1 MALTE
6 KQKNFIKMV
15 GEAAKKDMQTSHI
28 LASITTAQAIL
39 ESGYGT
45 SELAK
50 NACALFGIKKNG
62 WTGKTYTIKSKE
74 EENRKLI
81 WRTSVFRKYNS
92 YAESIADHSNYL
104 KTRKADGKNLTYKKV
119 VGECNY
125 KKAAQALQNAGYS
138 TYSNYTSMLCNLIE
152 KYKLTQY
159 DVLTVTPTS
168 VSNKSDKINV
178 QWFQKRLNACYKG
191 KLVKLSTDGIWGTKT
206 TEMFKAYLKQ
216 VGLPAKD
223 NADKQA
229 CEYLKKGIIKKASSA
244 TVASS
249 STVKPSTSTTTK
261 KTTQTVKTNST
272 VKKKIALSIGH
283 SILKNGECTSAS
295 GVVNEYK
302 YNKKLAPYIKKYLE
316 KVGCTV
322 DIINVPEKK
331 YTSKSSEKTYKLDKI
346 NGHKYD
352 MAIELHLNCA
362 NGKAHGCEVYYVS
375 SKGKEIAQRIDK
387 KLGTVFTDRG
397 VKTAQ
402 LYFLTKTDCPSALV
416 ESFFCD
422 SKSDYKIGKDYDKIG
437 KLIAEG
443 IVGVNIN

>member
-1 MALTE
+1 MALTK

-15 GEAAKKDMQTSHI
+15 GEVAKKDMQTSHI

-39 ESGYGT
+39 ESAYGT

-50 NACALFGIKKNG
+50 KANALFGIKKNG
-62 WTGKTYTIKSKE
+62 WTGKTYTVKSKE
-74 EENRKLI
+74 EENGKLV

-92 YAESIADHSNYL
+92 YAESIVDHSSYL

-138 TYSNYTSMLCNLIE
+138 SYSNYANMLCNLIQ

-178 QWFQKRLNACYKG
+178 QWLQKRLNACYKG
-191 KLVKLSTDGIWGTKT
+191 NLDKLSTDGIWGTKT
-206 TEMFKAYLKQ
+206 AEMFKSYLKQ
-216 VGLPAKD
+216 VGLPVKNTA
-223 NADKQA
+223 NKQA
-229 CEYLKKGIIKKASSA
+229 CNYLKKGIVKK
-244 TVASS
+244 V
-249 STVKPSTSTTTK
+249 STSTTVSVNTAKPVTLNK
-261 KTTQTVKTNST
+261 KVN
-272 VKKKIALSIGH
+272 KKIALSIGH

-322 DIINVPEKK
+322 NIINVPEKK

-422 SKSDYKIGKDYDKIG
+422 SKSDYKIGKNYDKIG

>member
-39 ESGYGT
+39 ESAYGT

-50 NACALFGIKKNG
+50 KANALFGIKKNG
-62 WTGKTYTIKSKE
+62 WTGKTYTVKSKE
-74 EENRKLI
+74 EENGKLV

-92 YAESIADHSNYL
+92 YAESIVDHSSYL

-125 KKAAQALQNAGYS
+125 KKAAQALQNSGYS
-138 TYSNYTSMLCNLIE
+138 SYSNYANMLCNLIQ

-159 DVLTVTPTS
+159 DVLIVTPTS

-178 QWFQKRLNACYKG
+178 QWLQKRLNVCYKG
-191 KLVKLSTDGIWGTKT
+191 KLAKLSTDGIWGTKT
-206 TEMFKAYLKQ
+206 TEIFKAYLKQ
-216 VGLPAKD
+216 VELPVKD
-223 NADKQA
+223 NADKQV
-229 CEYLKKGIIKKASSA
+229 CNYLKKGIVKK
-244 TVASS
+244 V
-249 STVKPSTSTTTK
+249 STSTTVSANTAKPVTSNK
-261 KTTQTVKTNST
+261 KVN
-272 VKKKIALSIGH
+272 KKIALSIGH

-322 DIINVPEKK
+322 NIINVPEKK
-331 YTSKSSEKTYKLDKI
+331 YTSKSSEKTYKLEKI

-422 SKSDYKIGKDYDKIG
+422 SKSDYKIGKNYDKIG

-443 IVGVNIN
+443 IAGVNIN

>member
-6 KQKNFIKMV
+6 KQKNFIKV
-15 GEAAKKDMQTSHI
+15 IGESAKKDMQTSHI

-50 NACALFGIKKNG
+50 KANALFGIKKNG
-62 WTGKTYTIKSKE
+62 WTGKTYTVKSKE
-74 EENRKLI
+74 EINGKLV
-81 WRTSVFRKYNS
+81 WKTSIFRKYNS
-92 YAESIADHSNYL
+92 YADSITDHSVYL
-104 KTRKADGKNLTYKKV
+104 MTRKVDGKNLTYSKV
-119 VGECNY
+119 VGECSY
-125 KKAAQALQNAGYS
+125 KKVAQALQSAGYS
-138 TYSNYTSMLCNLIE
+138 SYSNYANMLCNLIK

-159 DVLTVTPTS
+159 DVLTATPTA
-168 VSNKSDKINV
+168 VSNKSDRIDV
-178 QWFQKRLNACYKG
+178 QWLQKRLNACYKG
-191 KLVKLSTDGIWGTKT
+191 NLDKLSTDGIWGTKT
-206 TEMFKAYLKQ
+206 AEMFKAYLKQ
-216 VGLPAKD
+216 VGLPVKNTA
-223 NADKQA
+223 NKQA
-229 CEYLKKGIIKKASSA
+229 CNYLKKGIVKK
-244 TVASS
+244 V
-249 STVKPSTSTTTK
+249 STSTTVSVNTAKPVTLNK
-261 KTTQTVKTNST
+261 KVN
-272 VKKKIALSIGH
+272 KKIALSIGH

-331 YTSKSSEKTYKLDKI
+331 FTSKSSEKTYKLDKI

-362 NGKAHGCEVYYVS
+362 NRKAHGCEVYYVS

-422 SKSDYKIGKDYDKIG
+422 SKSDYKIGKNYDKIG

>member
-39 ESGYGT
+39 ESAYGT

-50 NACALFGIKKNG
+50 KANALFGIKKNG
-62 WTGKTYTIKSKE
+62 WTGKTYTVKSKE
-74 EENRKLI
+74 EENGKLI
-81 WRTSVFRKYNS
+81 WRTSVFRKYDS
-92 YAESIADHSNYL
+92 YADSITDHSLYL
-104 KTRKADGKNLTYKKV
+104 MTRKADGKNLTYKKV

-125 KKAAQALQNAGYS
+125 KKATQALQNAGYS
-138 TYSNYTSMLCNLIE
+138 SYSNYANMLCNFIE

-159 DVLTVTPTS
+159 DVLTVIPTA
-168 VSNKSDKINV
+168 VSNKSDRIDV
-178 QWFQKRLNACYKG
+178 QWLQKRLNVCYKG
-191 KLVKLSTDGIWGTKT
+191 KLSKLSTDGIWGTKT
-206 TEMFKAYLKQ
+206 AEMFKAYLKQ
-216 VGLPAKD
+216 VGLPVKNTA
-223 NADKQA
+223 NKQA
-229 CEYLKKGIIKKASSA
+229 CNYLKKDIVKKVS
-244 TVASS
+244 
-249 STVKPSTSTTTK
+249 STSTTVSVN
-261 KTTQTVKTNST
+261 TVKPVTSNKK
-272 VKKKIALSIGH
+272 VNKKIALSIGH

-322 DIINVPEKK
+322 NIINVPEKK
-331 YTSKSSEKTYKLDKI
+331 YTSKSSEKTYKLEKI

-375 SKGKEIAQRIDK
+375 SKGKEIAKRIDK

-422 SKSDYKIGKDYDKIG
+422 SKSDYKIGKNYDKIG

>member
-1 MALTE
+1 MTLTE
-6 KQKNFIKMV
+6 KQKNFIKV
-15 GEAAKKDMQTSHI
+15 IGESAKKDMQTSHI

-50 NACALFGIKKNG
+50 KANALFGIKKNG
-62 WTGKTYTIKSKE
+62 WTGKTYTVKSKE
-74 EENRKLI
+74 EINGKLV
-81 WRTSVFRKYNS
+81 WKTSVFRKYDS
-92 YAESIADHSNYL
+92 YADSITDHSLYL
-104 KTRKADGKNLTYKKV
+104 MTRKVDGKNLTYSKV

-125 KKAAQALQNAGYS
+125 KKATQALQNAGYS
-138 TYSNYTSMLCNLIE
+138 SYSNYANMLCNLIE

-159 DVLTVTPTS
+159 DVLTVTPTA
-168 VSNKSDKINV
+168 VSNKSDRIDV
-178 QWFQKRLNACYKG
+178 QWLQKRLNACYKG
-191 KLVKLSTDGIWGTKT
+191 NLDKLSTDGIWGTKT
-206 TEMFKAYLKQ
+206 AEMFKAYLKQ
-216 VGLPAKD
+216 VGLPVKNTA
-223 NADKQA
+223 NKQA
-229 CEYLKKGIIKKASSA
+229 CNYLKKGLVKK
-244 TVASS
+244 V
-249 STVKPSTSTTTK
+249 STSTTVSVNTAKPVTSNK
-261 KTTQTVKTNST
+261 KVN
-272 VKKKIALSIGH
+272 KKIALSIGH

-331 YTSKSSEKTYKLDKI
+331 YTSKSSEKTYKLEKI

-422 SKSDYKIGKDYDKIG
+422 SKSDYKIGKNYDKIG

-443 IVGVNIN
+443 IAGVNIN

>member
-39 ESGYGT
+39 ESAYGT

-50 NACALFGIKKNG
+50 KANALFGIKKNG
-62 WTGKTYTIKSKE
+62 WTGKTYTVKSKE
-74 EENRKLI
+74 EENGKLV

-92 YAESIADHSNYL
+92 YAESIVDHSSYL

-138 TYSNYTSMLCNLIE
+138 SYSNYANMLCNLIQ

-159 DVLTVTPTS
+159 DVLTVIPTS

-178 QWFQKRLNACYKG
+178 QWLQKRLNVCYKG
-191 KLVKLSTDGIWGTKT
+191 KLAKLSTDGIWGTKT
-206 TEMFKAYLKQ
+206 AEMFKAYLKQ
-216 VGLPAKD
+216 VGLPVKNTA
-223 NADKQA
+223 NKQV
-229 CEYLKKGIIKKASSA
+229 CNYLKKGIVKKVS
-244 TVASS
+244 
-249 STVKPSTSTTTK
+249 STSTTVSVNTAK
-261 KTTQTVKTNST
+261 PVTSNQKVN
-272 VKKKIALSIGH
+272 KKIALSIGH

-316 KVGCTV
+316 TVGCTV

-331 YTSKSSEKTYKLDKI
+331 YTSKSSEKTYKLEKI

-422 SKSDYKIGKDYDKIG
+422 SKSDYKIGKNYDKIG

-443 IVGVNIN
+443 IAGVNIN

>member
-1 MALTE
+1 MTLTE
-6 KQKNFIKMV
+6 KQKNFIKLI
-15 GEAAKKDMQTSHI
+15 GESAKKDMQTSHI

-39 ESGYGT
+39 ESGYGA

-50 NACALFGIKKNG
+50 KANALFGIKKNG
-62 WTGKTYTIKSKE
+62 WTGKTYTVKSKE
-74 EENRKLI
+74 EINGKLV
-81 WRTSVFRKYNS
+81 WKTSVFRKYDS
-92 YAESIADHSNYL
+92 YADSITDHSLYL
-104 KTRKADGKNLTYKKV
+104 MTRKVDGKNLTYSKV

-125 KKAAQALQNAGYS
+125 KKATQSLQNAGYS
-138 TYSNYTSMLCNLIE
+138 SYSNYANMLCNLIE

-159 DVLTVTPTS
+159 DVLTVTPTA
-168 VSNKSDKINV
+168 VSNKSDRIDV
-178 QWFQKRLNACYKG
+178 QWLQKRLNACYKG
-191 KLVKLSTDGIWGTKT
+191 NLDKLSTDGIWGTKT

-216 VGLPAKD
+216 VGLPVKD
-223 NADKQA
+223 TANKQA
-229 CEYLKKGIIKKASSA
+229 CNYLKKGIVKK
-244 TVASS
+244 V
-249 STVKPSTSTTTK
+249 STSTTVSVNTEKPVTSNK
-261 KTTQTVKTNST
+261 KVN
-272 VKKKIALSIGH
+272 KKIALSIGH

-322 DIINVPEKK
+322 NIINVPEKK
-331 YTSKSSEKTYKLDKI
+331 YTSKSSEKTYKLEKI

-422 SKSDYKIGKDYDKIG
+422 SKSDYKIGKNYDKIG

-443 IVGVNIN
+443 IAGVNIN

>member
-1 MALTE
+1 MALTK

-39 ESGYGT
+39 ESAYGT

-50 NACALFGIKKNG
+50 KANALFGIKKNG
-62 WTGKTYTIKSKE
+62 WTGKTYTVKSKE
-74 EENRKLI
+74 EENGKLV

-92 YAESIADHSNYL
+92 YAESIVDHSSYL

-138 TYSNYTSMLCNLIE
+138 SYNNYENMLCNLIE

-159 DVLTVTPTS
+159 DVLTVTPTA
-168 VSNKSDKINV
+168 VSNKSDRIDV
-178 QWFQKRLNACYKG
+178 QWLQKRLNVCYKG
-191 KLVKLSTDGIWGTKT
+191 NLDKLSTDGIWGTKT
-206 TEMFKAYLKQ
+206 AEMFKAYLKQ
-216 VGLPAKD
+216 VGLPIKNIA
-223 NADKQA
+223 NKQA
-229 CEYLKKGIIKKASSA
+229 CNYLKKGLVKKVS
-244 TVASS
+244 
-249 STVKPSTSTTTK
+249 STSTTVSANTAKPVTSNK
-261 KTTQTVKTNST
+261 KVN
-272 VKKKIALSIGH
+272 KKIALSIGH

-322 DIINVPEKK
+322 NIINVPEKK
-331 YTSKSSEKTYKLDKI
+331 YTSKSSEKTYKLEKI

-422 SKSDYKIGKDYDKIG
+422 SKSDYKIGKNYDKIG

-443 IVGVNIN
+443 IAGVNIN

>member
-39 ESGYGT
+39 ESAYGT

-50 NACALFGIKKNG
+50 KANALFGIKKNG
-62 WTGKTYTIKSKE
+62 WTGKTYTVKSKE
-74 EENRKLI
+74 EINGKLV
-81 WRTSVFRKYNS
+81 WKTSVFRKYDS
-92 YAESIADHSNYL
+92 YADSIMDHNLYL
-104 KTRKADGKNLTYKKV
+104 MTRKADGKNLTYKKV

-138 TYSNYTSMLCNLIE
+138 SYSNYANMLCNLIK

-159 DVLTVTPTS
+159 DVLTVTPTAI
-168 VSNKSDKINV
+168 SNKSDKIDV
-178 QWFQKRLNACYKG
+178 QWLQKRLNVCYKG
-191 KLVKLSTDGIWGTKT
+191 NLDKLSTDGIWGTKT
-206 TEMFKAYLKQ
+206 AEMFKAYLKQ
-216 VGLPAKD
+216 VGLPVKD
-223 NADKQA
+223 NADKQV
-229 CEYLKKGIIKKASSA
+229 CNYLKKGLVKKVS
-244 TVASS
+244 
-249 STVKPSTSTTTK
+249 STSTIVSVNTAKPVTSNK
-261 KTTQTVKTNST
+261 KVN
-272 VKKKIALSIGH
+272 KKIALSIGH

-331 YTSKSSEKTYKLDKI
+331 YTSKSSEKTYKLEKI

-422 SKSDYKIGKDYDKIG
+422 SKSDYKIGKNYDKIG

-443 IVGVNIN
+443 IAGVNIN

>member
-6 KQKNFIKMV
+6 KQKNFIKAI
-15 GEAAKKDMQTSHI
+15 GESAKKDMQTSHI

-39 ESGYGT
+39 ESGYGA

-50 NACALFGIKKNG
+50 KANALFGIKKNG
-62 WTGKTYTIKSKE
+62 WTGKTYTVKSKE
-74 EENRKLI
+74 EINGKLV
-81 WRTSVFRKYNS
+81 WKTSVFRKYDS
-92 YAESIADHSNYL
+92 YADSITDHSLYL
-104 KTRKADGKNLTYKKV
+104 MTRKADGKNLTYKKV

-138 TYSNYTSMLCNLIE
+138 SYSNYANMLCNLIK

-178 QWFQKRLNACYKG
+178 QWFQKRLNVCYKG
-191 KLVKLSTDGIWGTKT
+191 KLAKLSTDGIWGTKT

-216 VGLPAKD
+216 VGLPVKD
-223 NADKQA
+223 NADKQV
-229 CEYLKKGIIKKASSA
+229 CNYLKKGLVKKVS
-244 TVASS
+244 
-249 STVKPSTSTTTK
+249 STSTIVSVNTAKPVTSNQK
-261 KTTQTVKTNST
+261 VN
-272 VKKKIALSIGH
+272 KKIALSIGH

-331 YTSKSSEKTYKLDKI
+331 YTSKSSEKTYKLEKI

-375 SKGKEIAQRIDK
+375 SKGNEIAQRIDK

-422 SKSDYKIGKDYDKIG
+422 SKSDYKIGKNYDKIG

>member
-39 ESGYGT
+39 ESAYGT

-50 NACALFGIKKNG
+50 KANALFGIKKNG
-62 WTGKTYTIKSKE
+62 WTGKTYTVKSKE
-74 EENRKLI
+74 EENGKLI
-81 WRTSVFRKYNS
+81 WRTSVFRKYDS
-92 YAESIADHSNYL
+92 YADSITDHSLYL
-104 KTRKADGKNLTYKKV
+104 MTRKADGKNLTYKKV

-125 KKAAQALQNAGYS
+125 KKATQALQNAGYS
-138 TYSNYTSMLCNLIE
+138 SYSNYANMLCNLIE

-159 DVLTVTPTS
+159 DVLTVIPTA
-168 VSNKSDKINV
+168 VSNKSDRIDV
-178 QWFQKRLNACYKG
+178 QWLQKRLNVCYKG
-191 KLVKLSTDGIWGTKT
+191 KLSKLSTDGIWGTKT
-206 TEMFKAYLKQ
+206 AEMFKAYLKQ
-216 VGLPAKD
+216 VGLPVKNTA
-223 NADKQA
+223 NKQA
-229 CEYLKKGIIKKASSA
+229 CNYLKKDIVKKVS
-244 TVASS
+244 
-249 STVKPSTSTTTK
+249 STSTTVSVN
-261 KTTQTVKTNST
+261 TVKPVTSNKK
-272 VKKKIALSIGH
+272 VNKKIALSIGH

-322 DIINVPEKK
+322 NIINVPEKK
-331 YTSKSSEKTYKLDKI
+331 YTSKSSEKTYKLEKI

-375 SKGKEIAQRIDK
+375 SKGKEIAKRIDK

-422 SKSDYKIGKDYDKIG
+422 SKSDYKIGKNYDKIG

>member
-6 KQKNFIKMV
+6 KQKNFIKV
-15 GEAAKKDMQTSHI
+15 IGESAKKDMQTSHI

-50 NACALFGIKKNG
+50 KANALFGIKKNG
-62 WTGKTYTIKSKE
+62 WTGKTYTVKSKE
-74 EENRKLI
+74 EINGKLV
-81 WRTSVFRKYNS
+81 WRTSVFRKYDS
-92 YAESIADHSNYL
+92 YAYSITDHSLYL
-104 KTRKADGKNLTYKKV
+104 MTRKVDGKNLTYSKV

-125 KKAAQALQNAGYS
+125 KKATQALQNAGYS
-138 TYSNYTSMLCNLIE
+138 SYSNYANMLCNLIE

-159 DVLTVTPTS
+159 DVLTVTPTA
-168 VSNKSDKINV
+168 VSNKSDRIDV
-178 QWFQKRLNACYKG
+178 QWLQKRLNACYKG
-191 KLVKLSTDGIWGTKT
+191 NLAKLSTDGIWGTKT
-206 TEMFKAYLKQ
+206 AEMFKAYLKQ
-216 VGLPAKD
+216 VGLPVKNTA
-223 NADKQA
+223 NKQA
-229 CEYLKKGIIKKASSA
+229 CNYLKKGIVKKVSSA
-244 TVASS
+244 
-249 STVKPSTSTTTK
+249 STTVSSNTTK
-261 KTTQTVKTNST
+261 PVTSNKKVN
-272 VKKKIALSIGH
+272 KKIALSIGH

-316 KVGCTV
+316 KIGCTV

-331 YTSKSSEKTYKLDKI
+331 YTSRSSEKTYKLGKI

-422 SKSDYKIGKDYDKIG
+422 SKSDYKIGKNYDKIG

>member
-6 KQKNFIKMV
+6 KQKNFIKV
-15 GEAAKKDMQTSHI
+15 IGESAKKDMQTSHI

-39 ESGYGT
+39 ESGYGA

-50 NACALFGIKKNG
+50 KANALFGIKKNG
-62 WTGKTYTIKSKE
+62 WTGKTYTVKSKE
-74 EENRKLI
+74 EINGKLV
-81 WRTSVFRKYNS
+81 WKTSVFRKYDS
-92 YAESIADHSNYL
+92 YADSITDHSLYL
-104 KTRKADGKNLTYKKV
+104 MTRKADGKNLTYKKV

-138 TYSNYTSMLCNLIE
+138 SYSNYANMLCNLIK

-178 QWFQKRLNACYKG
+178 QWLQKRLNVCYKG
-191 KLVKLSTDGIWGTKT
+191 KLAKLSTDGIWGTKT

-216 VGLPAKD
+216 VELPVKD
-223 NADKQA
+223 NADKQV
-229 CEYLKKGIIKKASSA
+229 CNYLKKGLVKKVS
-244 TVASS
+244 
-249 STVKPSTSTTTK
+249 STSTIVSVNTANPVTSNQK
-261 KTTQTVKTNST
+261 VN
-272 VKKKIALSIGH
+272 KKIALSIGH

-331 YTSKSSEKTYKLDKI
+331 YTSKSSENTYKLEKI

-422 SKSDYKIGKDYDKIG
+422 SKSDYKIGKNYDKIG

-443 IVGVNIN
+443 IVGININ

>member
-6 KQKNFIKMV
+6 KQKNFIRMV

-39 ESGYGT
+39 ESAYGT

-50 NACALFGIKKNG
+50 KANALFGIKKNG
-62 WTGKTYTIKSKE
+62 WTGKTYTVKSKE
-74 EENRKLI
+74 EINGKLV

-92 YAESIADHSNYL
+92 YAESIADHSSYL
-104 KTRKADGKNLTYKKV
+104 KTRKADGKNLTYSKV

-125 KKAAQALQNAGYS
+125 KKVAQALQNAGYS
-138 TYSNYTSMLCNLIE
+138 SYSNYANMLCNLIE

-159 DVLTVTPTS
+159 DVLIVTPTA
-168 VSNKSDKINV
+168 VSNKSDRIDV
-178 QWFQKRLNACYKG
+178 QWLQKRLNACYKG
-191 KLVKLSTDGIWGTKT
+191 NLDKLSTDGIWGTKT
-206 TEMFKAYLKQ
+206 AEMFKAYLKQ
-216 VGLPAKD
+216 VGLPVKNTA
-223 NADKQA
+223 NKQA
-229 CEYLKKGIIKKASSA
+229 CNYLKKGIVKK
-244 TVASS
+244 V
-249 STVKPSTSTTTK
+249 STSTTVSANTTK
-261 KTTQTVKTNST
+261 PVTSNKKVN
-272 VKKKIALSIGH
+272 KKIALSIGH

-402 LYFLTKTDCPSALV
+402 LYFLTKTECPSALV

-422 SKSDYKIGKDYDKIG
+422 SKSDYKIGKNYDKIG

-443 IVGVNIN
+443 IAGVNIN

>member
-6 KQKNFIKMV
+6 KQKNFIKV
-15 GEAAKKDMQTSHI
+15 IGESAKKDMQTSHI

-50 NACALFGIKKNG
+50 KANALFGIKKNG
-62 WTGKTYTIKSKE
+62 WTGKTYTVKSKE
-74 EENRKLI
+74 EITGKLV
-81 WRTSVFRKYNS
+81 WKTSVFRKYDS
-92 YAESIADHSNYL
+92 YADSITDHSLYL
-104 KTRKADGKNLTYKKV
+104 MTRKVDGKNLNYSKV

-125 KKAAQALQNAGYS
+125 KKVAQALQNAGYS
-138 TYSNYTSMLCNLIE
+138 SYSNYANMLCNLIE

-159 DVLTVTPTS
+159 DVLTVTPTA
-168 VSNKSDKINV
+168 VSNKSDRIDV
-178 QWFQKRLNACYKG
+178 QWLQKRLNACYKG
-191 KLVKLSTDGIWGTKT
+191 NLAKLSTDGIWGTKT
-206 TEMFKAYLKQ
+206 AEIFKAYLKQ
-216 VGLPAKD
+216 VGLPVKNTA
-223 NADKQA
+223 NKQA
-229 CEYLKKGIIKKASSA
+229 CNYLKKGIVKKIS
-244 TVASS
+244 
-249 STVKPSTSTTTK
+249 STSTTVSANTTK
-261 KTTQTVKTNST
+261 PVTSNKKVN
-272 VKKKIALSIGH
+272 KKIALSIGH

-422 SKSDYKIGKDYDKIG
+422 SKSDYKIGKNYDKIG

-443 IVGVNIN
+443 IAGVNIN

>member
-1 MALTE
+1 MALTK

-39 ESGYGT
+39 ESAYGT

-50 NACALFGIKKNG
+50 KANALFGIKKNG
-62 WTGKTYTIKSKE
+62 WTGKTYTVKSKE
-74 EENRKLI
+74 EENGKLV

-92 YAESIADHSNYL
+92 YAESIVDHSSYL

-138 TYSNYTSMLCNLIE
+138 SYSNYANMLCNLIK

-159 DVLTVTPTS
+159 DVLTVTPTA

-178 QWFQKRLNACYKG
+178 QWIQKRLNVCYKG
-191 KLVKLSTDGIWGTKT
+191 KLAKLSTDGIWGTKT
-206 TEMFKAYLKQ
+206 AEMFKAYLKQ
-216 VGLPAKD
+216 VGLPVKD
-223 NADKQA
+223 NADKQV
-229 CEYLKKGIIKKASSA
+229 CNYLKKGLVKKVS
-244 TVASS
+244 
-249 STVKPSTSTTTK
+249 STSTTVLKHVTSNK
-261 KTTQTVKTNST
+261 KVN
-272 VKKKIALSIGH
+272 KKIALSIGH

-322 DIINVPEKK
+322 NIINVPEKK
-331 YTSKSSEKTYKLDKI
+331 YTSKSSEKTYKLEKI

-375 SKGKEIAQRIDK
+375 SKGKEIAKRIDK

-422 SKSDYKIGKDYDKIG
+422 SKSDYKIGKNYDKIG

-443 IVGVNIN
+443 IAGVNIN

>member
-28 LASITTAQAIL
+28 LASITIAQAIL
-39 ESGYGT
+39 ESAYGT

-50 NACALFGIKKNG
+50 KANALFGIKKNG
-62 WTGKTYTIKSKE
+62 WTGKTYTVKSKE
-74 EENRKLI
+74 EENGKLV

-92 YAESIADHSNYL
+92 YAESIADHSSYL

-138 TYSNYTSMLCNLIE
+138 SYSNYANMLCNLIQ

-178 QWFQKRLNACYKG
+178 QWLQKRLNVCYKG
-191 KLVKLSTDGIWGTKT
+191 KLAKLSTDGIWGTKT

-216 VGLPAKD
+216 VGLPVKD
-223 NADKQA
+223 NADKQV
-229 CEYLKKGIIKKASSA
+229 CNYLKKNLVKKVS
-244 TVASS
+244 
-249 STVKPSTSTTTK
+249 STSTTVSVN
-261 KTTQTVKTNST
+261 TVKPVTSNKK
-272 VKKKIALSIGH
+272 VNKKIALSIGH

-322 DIINVPEKK
+322 NIINVPEKK
-331 YTSKSSEKTYKLDKI
+331 YTSKSSEKTYKLEKI

-422 SKSDYKIGKDYDKIG
+422 SKSDYKIGKNYDKIG

-443 IVGVNIN
+443 IAGVNIN